1 MKMPY
6 CQRPLPSGP
15 QGAAVSPPTLH
26 RATPTLHRAT
36 PTTPEATPTSVS
48 LLAMTSLPFTQRGG
62 WLGGFSL
69 ALRGPCRGPSSTLRP
84 SSHPVSPP
92 HASRSSLSSP
102 KGSLPFQKPFG
113 ALLPPKDS
121 TQFHTHFHP
130 LPNRRRPPSPL
141 ARLGFPL
148 THAVLEISPT
158 EHLWPRGAAAGP
170 SRGLGPGPRGWGWRA
185 RCCADPGV
193 LGGGGLLAH
202 QLPAPQASSRPCCPA
217 TSGLHPEAAV
227 PSFPMTASR
236 CTSHPFNPPTP
247 SPTPLHPP

>member
-15 QGAAVSPPTLH
+15 QGAAVSP
-26 RATPTLHRAT
+26 PTLHRAT

-170 SRGLGPGPRGWGWRA
+170 SRGLGPGRRGWGWRA

-193 LGGGGLLAH
+193 LGGWGAPGSSAPCPSGLFPPLLPSHLRAPFRGRCPLVSH
-202 QLPAPQASSRPCCPA
+202 DSLPVHLSPLQPTHPFTHTPAPTVRA
-217 TSGLHPEAAV
+217 G
-227 PSFPMTASR
+227 
-236 CTSHPFNPPTP
+236 
-247 SPTPLHPP
+247 